1 LENTGSD
8 KMKLLEVDKLK
19 KEFDGILAVDNLSFA
34 VEKGTITS
42 LIGPNGAGKSTV
54 FNILNC
60 LCRPD
65 EGQVYFKGKQ
75 ITQLSPHEVAQ
86 TGIGRTFQNIRI
98 FPQISA
104 LENLMLASKNQSGEN
119 IAQALM
125 QTGKAKKDEQE
136 AKETAL
142 NYLEIVGLAEK
153 KDEMAENLSHGQ
165 RKLLELA
172 RALATGSQL
181 LLLDEPT
188 AGVFPKTREQ
198 ILSLLRQLR
207 DEGKTILFIEH
218 NMKVVMGISDKVIVL
233 NYGKKI
239 AEGTPDEIKN
249 NKDVIEAYLGRE
261 NAAA

>member
-1 LENTGSD
+1 MN
-8 KMKLLEVDKLK
+8 LLEVNKLK
-19 KEFDGILAVDNLSFA
+19 KEFDGVLAVDNLSFT
-34 VEKGTITS
+34 VERGTITS

-60 LCRPD
+60 LCTPD
-65 EGQVYFKGKQ
+65 GGQVYFKGKQ
-75 ITQLSPHEVAQ
+75 ITWLSPHEVAQ
-86 TGIGRTFQNIRI
+86 MGIGRTFQNIRI
-98 FPQISA
+98 FPQISV
-104 LENLMLASKNQSGEN
+104 LENLMLAPKKQKGEN
-119 IAQALM
+119 IFWALAR
-125 QTGKAKKDEQE
+125 TGSVKKDEQE
-136 AKETAL
+136 AKNKAL
-142 NYLEIVGLAEK
+142 DYLRIIGLLEK

-172 RALATGSQL
+172 KALATGSQL

-188 AGVFPKTREQ
+188 AGVFPKTREE
-198 ILSLLRQLR
+198 ILNLLKALR

>member
-1 LENTGSD
+1 
-8 KMKLLEVDKLK
+8 MKLLEVDKLR
-19 KEFDGILAVDNLSFA
+19 KEFDGVLAVDDLSFS

-65 EGQVYFKGKQ
+65 GGQIYFKGKQ
-75 ITQLSPHEVAQ
+75 TTLLSPHEVAQ
-86 TGIGRTFQNIRI
+86 MGIGRTFQNIRI

-104 LENLMLASKNQSGEN
+104 LENLMLAFKGQKGER
-119 IAQALM
+119 IFWALANTKIVK
-125 QTGKAKKDEQE
+125 QDEQE
-136 AKETAL
+136 AKNKAL
-142 NYLEIVGLAEK
+142 DYLQTVGLMDK

-172 RALATGSQL
+172 RALATGSEL

-188 AGVFPKTREQ
+188 AGVFPKTREE
-198 ILSLLRQLR
+198 ILNLLKTLR

-218 NMKVVMGISDKVIVL
+218 NMKVVMDISDKVIVL

-239 AEGTPDEIKN
+239 VEGPPEEVKN
-249 NKDVIEAYLGRE
+249 NKEVIEAYLGRS
-261 NAAA
+261 NATA

>member
-1 LENTGSD
+1 MD
-8 KMKLLEVDKLK
+8 LLKVDKLR
-19 KEFDGILAVDNLSFA
+19 KEFDGVLAVDNLSFT

-65 EGQVYFKGKQ
+65 DGQVYFKGKQ
-75 ITQLSPHEVAQ
+75 ITRLSPHEVAQ
-86 TGIGRTFQNIRI
+86 MGIARTFQNIRI
-98 FPQISA
+98 FPQISV
-104 LENLMLASKNQSGEN
+104 LENLMLAGRNQSGEN

-125 QTGKAKKDEQE
+125 QTGKTKKDERE
-136 AKETAL
+136 AKEAAMK
-142 NYLEIVGLAEK
+142 YLEIVGLMGK

-172 RALATGSQL
+172 RALATSSQL
-181 LLLDEPT
+181 LLFDEPT

-198 ILSLLRQLR
+198 ILGLLRQLQ

-218 NMKVVMGISDKVIVL
+218 NMKFVMDISDKIIVL